1 MSVRDEVL
9 HRLRELGIGFEEAEH
24 EPLYT
29 MEQCAACA
37 RELKGVM
44 PKNLF
49 LRPRR
54 AEKYYLLIQRGE
66 IPFQASP
73 VSHQIGSP
81 RLGFGDEE
89 ALLRLL
95 RTRPGSISPMGLLFD
110 RANEVTLLVDRAL
123 AEEKRLLF
131 HPCDNRSTLALSGAD
146 FFGKFLPA
154 CGREPVFVRLDERPV

>member
-9 HRLRELGIGFEEAEH
+9 RRLRELGIGFEEAEH

-89 ALLRLL
+89 ALFRLL
-95 RTRPGSISPMGLLFD
+95 HTRPGSISPLGLMFD
-110 RANEVTLLVDRAL
+110 AQNEVTLLVDEAL
-123 AEEKRLLF
+123 AREERLLF
-131 HPCDNRSTLALSGAD
+131 HPCDNRFTVGLSGED
-146 FFGKFLPA
+146 FFQRFLPA
-154 CGREPVFVRLDERPV
+154 CGHAPRFVKVCDDT

>member
-9 HRLRELGIGFEEAEH
+9 LRLRELDIPFEEAEH
-24 EPLYT
+24 EPLYS

-37 RELKGVM
+37 RAMRGVM

-54 AEKYYLLIQRGE
+54 AETYYLLILRGE

-89 ALLRLL
+89 ALMRLL

-110 RANEVTLLVDRAL
+110 RENEVTLLVDQAL

-131 HPCDNRSTLALSGAD
+131 HPCDNRSTLALCGAD
-146 FFGKFLPA
+146 FFGKLLPA
-154 CGREPVFVRLDERPV
+154 CGHEPVFVRLGDD

>member
-9 HRLRELGIGFEEAEH
+9 LRLRELDIPFEEAEH
-24 EPLYT
+24 EPLYS

-37 RELKGVM
+37 RAMRGVM

-54 AEKYYLLIQRGE
+54 AETYYLLILRGE

-89 ALLRLL
+89 ALMRLL

-110 RANEVTLLVDRAL
+110 RENEVTLLVDQAF

-146 FFGKFLPA
+146 FFGKLLPA
-154 CGREPVFVRLDERPV
+154 CGHEPVFVRLGDD